1 MKRFVFILMIG
12 FFLPTHPVWA
22 EMYRYKD
29 AAGVI
34 RFTDNLSD
42 VPESQ
47 RPAASVYEKGPSPA
61 EPSTAGQPA
70 GRNETGDLNQKLSE
84 SLPGNSDADFP
95 ATEENSH
102 DPSRID
108 QLLKIKIALDAENA
122 QLMKESLALSEERK
136 TISGNAAV
144 KAYNEKVIAL
154 NVRVDDYEN
163 RRAAFQKEADAFD
176 AALKK
181 RMAPPP
187 HPPQPTSP

>member
-1 MKRFVFILMIG
+1 LGWALHCRQDDFVTFYNI
-12 FFLPTHPVWA
+12 A
-22 EMYRYKD
+22 E
-29 AAGVI
+29 
-34 RFTDNLSD
+34 F
-42 VPESQ
+42 
-47 RPAASVYEKGPSPA
+47 
-61 EPSTAGQPA
+61 
-70 GRNETGDLNQKLSE
+70 NQKLSE
-84 SLPGNSDADFP
+84 SLPDNSDADFP
-95 ATEENSH
+95 ATDQNSN

-144 KAYNEKVIAL
+144 KAYNEKEIAL

-163 RRAAFQKEADAFD
+163 RRATFQKEADAFD

-187 HPPQPTSP
+187 QNSYPTSPKPACTVHI